1 MTDKNHYSSKDK
13 ISSVTFRCKY
23 NTSYGSSL
31 YVSGNLKLLGQWD
44 SNNAIPLTT
53 SQADYPFWTLKNAFS
68 CPVGTEI
75 IYKYFIKNS
84 NGEITWENLPNN
96 MNRKKIITKPGE
108 FIIEDEERIIKPEM
122 GQTENYD
129 KLIEDEDVNPKKK
142 KKKKGDGT
150 NKKVKKDKDLN
161 KSKKKM
167 MKMEYI

>member
-1 MTDKNHYSSKDK
+1 MSGKKNFASKEK

-23 NTSYGSSL
+23 NTCYGSSL
-31 YVSGNLKLLGQWD
+31 YVIGNLKLLGQWD

-53 SQADYPFWTLKNAFS
+53 TPSDYPFWTLKNAFS

-84 NGEITWENLPNN
+84 NGEITWESLPNN
-96 MNRKKIITKPGE
+96 MNRKKIIAKSGE
-108 FIIEDEERIIKPEM
+108 FIIEDEEKIIKPEM

-142 KKKKGDGT
+142 KIFK
-150 NKKVKKDKDLN
+150 
-161 KSKKKM
+161 
-167 MKMEYI
+167 Y

>member
-1 MTDKNHYSSKDK
+1 MFSSKDK

-23 NTSYGSSL
+23 NTDFGSSL
-31 YVSGNLKLLGQWD
+31 YVIGNLKLLGNWD
-44 SNNAIPLTT
+44 INNAIPLTT
-53 SQADYPFWTLKNAFS
+53 SPSDYPIWTLKNAFS
-68 CPVGTEI
+68 CPIGTEI

-108 FIIEDEERIIKPEM
+108 FIIDDEEKIIKPEM

-142 KKKKGDGT
+142 EKKGNGT
-150 NKKVKKDKDLN
+150 NKKTNPKEEGEKKDENEKDDN
-161 KSKKKM
+161 NG
-167 MKMEYI
+167 EFNNR